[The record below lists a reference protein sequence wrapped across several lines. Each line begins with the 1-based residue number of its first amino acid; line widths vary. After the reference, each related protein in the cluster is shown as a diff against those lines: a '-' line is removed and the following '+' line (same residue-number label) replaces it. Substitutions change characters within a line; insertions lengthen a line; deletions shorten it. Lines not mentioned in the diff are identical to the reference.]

1 MEIIFSL
8 FSIDCV
14 LLFYSKVN
22 DLKAAVAAEVAVK
35 ERELEEAKLRRR
47 VRQAAAAEAHARGS
61 KAKK

>member
-1 MEIIFSL
+1 MELISL
-8 FSIDCV
+8 LFPIDYV

-35 ERELEEAKLRRR
+35 ERQLEEAKLRRR
-47 VRQAAAAEAHARGS
+47 VREAAAAEAHASGS

>member
-1 MEIIFSL
+1 M
-8 FSIDCV
+8 
-14 LLFYSKVN
+14 N

-47 VRQAAAAEAHARGS
+47 VRQAAAAEAHARDS